1 MRSAIRKPTNPNN
14 AAVIKAYWNP
24 VTNPAAAAA
33 AVFVAPVGAGVGAP
47 ATVRSTARPS
57 GNPTRNDVLIRPE
70 ASPSSP
76 CLVPA
81 IAAMLRAGKPMLAPK
96 AQIIMPGSTPKYVPV
111 GEI

>member
-1 MRSAIRKPTNPNN
+1 MRKPRKPNR

-33 AVFVAPVGAGVGAP
+33 AAFAAPVGAGSVAP
-47 ATVRSTARPS
+47 ATVSSTARPS

-76 CLVPA
+76 GLVPA

-96 AQIIMPGSTPKYVPV
+96 AQRIIPGSIPKYVPV